1 MGLALFDLV
10 ATWFPALIVRRRLH
24 QTESVGFLMRLAGVN
39 AGHFALPTLT
49 RVLYPFFF
57 FFGFP
62 FFPLSHYLIRVL
74 SKGEERADT
83 TGGCRNAASNRCF
96 VLRLL
101 FLFPFSSS
109 LHCTSCVRR
118 YESIG
123 FAQGLNGESFSC
135 HVFSR
140 SPTTTRST
148 NSRRSQCSRT

>member
-62 FFPLSHYLIRVL
+62 FLPFYATEIEFSPKAESEK
-74 SKGEERADT
+74 KGLR
-83 TGGCRNAASNRCF
+83 CRNTA
-96 VLRLL
+96 V
-101 FLFPFSSS
+101 
-109 LHCTSCVRR
+109 
-118 YESIG
+118 I
-123 FAQGLNGESFSC
+123 
-135 HVFSR
+135 
-140 SPTTTRST
+140 
-148 NSRRSQCSRT
+148 